1 MKLHLSKCLLLI
13 LCISMPV
20 MARQGSNNKGNKDEK
35 QIRNQQLTEEQIKY
49 QNALKNANR
58 WGLELEE
65 WHRYEELKRGQA
77 KYEFKDKDPVMV
89 LGIYA
94 RTPEERTRYARLY
107 AEQEYGRIK
116 GVLDFDRAFTAEYKK
131 LAIKRDRGVV
141 YDTGLLSIFRSKDKK
156 ETTHTPL
163 NAIETITLA
172 KGDRLV
178 LFVGYGCS
186 ECEDAYQKAYTKV
199 RAENSVLDIYYMGD
213 GVKDEDIRDWA
224 RKVGVNPKD
233 VKNGLVT
240 LNHDNGVSER
250 FGADRF
256 PSIFVRVKD
265 GK

>member
-1 MKLHLSKCLLLI
+1 MKQHLSKCLLLI

-20 MARQGSNNKGNKDEK
+20 MAERGNNKEGINEEK
-35 QIRNQQLTEEQIKY
+35 VNNQQFTEEQIKY
-49 QNALKNANR
+49 QNAIKDAHR
-58 WGLELEE
+58 WGLEREE
-65 WHRYEELKRGQA
+65 WRRYEELMRGQA
-77 KYEFKDKDPVMV
+77 RFAFKDQDPLIV

-107 AEQEYGRIK
+107 AEQEYDRIQ
-116 GVLDFDRAFTAEYKK
+116 GLLAMDRAFTAEYRK
-131 LAIKRDRGVV
+131 LAIKRDRGIV
-141 YDTGLLSIFRSKDKK
+141 YDTGLLSIFRSKSKK
-156 ETTHTPL
+156 ETAHKPFNT
-163 NAIETITLA
+163 IETITLA

-199 RAENSVLDIYYMGD
+199 RAENSVLDIYYMGSNIA
-213 GVKDEDIRDWA
+213 DEDIRNWA
-224 RKVGVNPKD
+224 RKVGVNPDD

-250 FGADRF
+250 FGADKY

-265 GK
+265 GE